1 MKEKLKLLKDA
12 QPPGDKKDELIKHLT
27 TRLAQTEQA
36 ITAAE
41 EVITHERNNRKQLF
55 KQIEKSNADLRQLVD
70 NEKKHL
76 SERVQAELEKTLQ

>member
-1 MKEKLKLLKDA
+1 LKEKLKLLKDA

-55 KQIEKSNADLRQLVD
+55 KQIEKSNAELR
-70 NEKKHL
+70 
-76 SERVQAELEKTLQ
+76 